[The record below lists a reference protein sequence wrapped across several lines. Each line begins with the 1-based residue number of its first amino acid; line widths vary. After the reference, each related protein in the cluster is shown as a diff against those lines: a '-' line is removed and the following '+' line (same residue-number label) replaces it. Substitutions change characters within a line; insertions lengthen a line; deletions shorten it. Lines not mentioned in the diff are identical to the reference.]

1 MHIPEK
7 ISDQSSAS
15 EGAAV
20 ETASQSDPAETHE
33 RPYDLADLLSRITDD
48 NLHPEQDTGE
58 PQGNEQW

>member
-1 MHIPEK
+1 MHIPEET
-7 ISDQSSAS
+7 SDQSSTS

-20 ETASQSDPAETHE
+20 KTASQGDPSEMRR
-33 RPYDLADLLSRITDD
+33 RPYDLADLLSRISDN